1 MSRNIKMNK
10 YMYAGLGCLY
20 ICGWGYTNCG
30 MMWFEVFYGKRFHTT
45 HSHSS
50 THTTNEYICIKNNS
64 NQTIARA
71 IYET

>member
-1 MSRNIKMNK
+1 MRGWDVCIFVAGDIQIVAWR
-10 YMYAGLGCLY
+10 YML
-20 ICGWGYTNCG
+20 
-30 MMWFEVFYGKRFHTT
+30 MWFEVFYGKRFHTT